1 MPTSCVVFGCKR
13 RARRGTG
20 IGFFRFPAEGRDR
33 SRRQAWIDAVGR
45 PNVDG
50 VPWEPSEASRVC
62 GLHFV
67 TGAPSLSPRQV
78 DHVPTVFKDVH
89 FGRRRRILPKFDE
102 QLGYNLVGPDGS
114 PWRPSSNSRVCSD
127 HFLGLRRV
135 DVQRHPDYLPSVFPD
150 DYSHRSQRF
159 SRCDRS
165 LHSCRPK
172 SLSA

>member
-13 RARRGTG
+13 RASRGTG

-45 PNVDG
+45 PMVDG

-78 DHVPTVFKDVH
+78 DHVPTVFKDIH

-102 QLGYNLVGPDGS
+102 HLGYNLVGFVTS
-114 PWRPSSNSRVCSD
+114 YR
-127 HFLGLRRV
+127 F
-135 DVQRHPDYLPSVFPD
+135 DVGT
-150 DYSHRSQRF
+150 
-159 SRCDRS
+159 
-165 LHSCRPK
+165 LHGPC
-172 SLSA
+172 LLVLVAL